1 MDVTSFTKLIRC
13 LRAVD
18 SSAVSPQARSSVASQ
33 LNPSLPGKSAQKPD
47 HKLGGPSSVV
57 HSSDARLWVS
67 QCGLSATVPVFSKM
81 GHPVDVKSRDYVHK

>member
-1 MDVTSFTKLIRC
+1 MDVTSFMKLIRC

-47 HKLGGPSSVV
+47 HKLGGPSSAVMPDSGYLSVV
-57 HSSDARLWVS
+57 YQPQFLCF
-67 QCGLSATVPVFSKM
+67 QK
-81 GHPVDVKSRDYVHK
+81 